1 MSKSEIEILEVLNGL
16 GSKKLDLDILF
27 SYYSLELSFEIRKV
41 IAEKIGMQE
50 RKGYFLLEKMIKKF
64 GLKVEFIEALKLT
77 NEKNA
82 KDLLLKNLYQNN
94 KLNIH
99 IINALEPWG
108 GEIEL
113 TLIREIFD
121 ICEIDFWIAGL
132 NILHFKAHQ
141 LTDEILLSFI
151 DQIKIYDDF
160 KINYKIISILKRR
173 ESEIVCKL
181 LYNYSFNNELEIA
194 KYAIFSLGS
203 IWNDNSFEKLSKL
216 ENEIKDPSLLKCIKN
231 QKLISNQFLINK

>member
-1 MSKSEIEILEVLNGL
+1 MNKSESEILEILNGL

-27 SYYSLELSFEIRKV
+27 SFYSLELSYEIRKI

-50 RKGYFLLEKMIKKF
+50 REGYFLIEKMIKKF

-77 NEKNA
+77 NEKYA

-108 GEIEL
+108 AEIEL
-113 TLIREIFD
+113 KLISKIFD
-121 ICEIDFWIAGL
+121 ICETEFWIAGL

-141 LTDEILLSFI
+141 LTDEKLLSFI
-151 DQIKIYDDF
+151 YQIKIYDNF

-181 LYNYSFNNELEIA
+181 LYKYSLNKESEIA

-203 IWNDNSFEKLSKL
+203 IWNDNSFEQLSKL
-216 ENEIKDPSLLKCIKN
+216 EREIRNTSLLKYVNN
-231 QKLISNQFLINK
+231 QKLISSQFK

>member
-1 MSKSEIEILEVLNGL
+1 MNKSESEILEILNCL

-27 SYYSLELSFEIRKV
+27 SFYSLELSYEIRKI

-50 RKGYFLLEKMIKKF
+50 REGYFLIEKMIRKF

-77 NEKNA
+77 NEKYA

-108 GEIEL
+108 AEIEL
-113 TLIREIFD
+113 KLIREIFD
-121 ICEIDFWIAGL
+121 ICETEFWIAGL

-141 LTDEILLSFI
+141 LTDEKLLSFI
-151 DQIKIYDDF
+151 YQIKIYDNF

-181 LYNYSFNNELEIA
+181 LYKYSLNKESEIA

-203 IWNDNSFEKLSKL
+203 IWNDNSFEQLSKL
-216 ENEIKDPSLLKCIKN
+216 EREIRNTSLLKYVNN
-231 QKLISNQFLINK
+231 QKLISSQFK

>member
-1 MSKSEIEILEVLNGL
+1 MNKSESEILEILNGL

-27 SYYSLELSFEIRKV
+27 SFYSLELSYEIRKI

-50 RKGYFLLEKMIKKF
+50 REGYFLIEKMIKKF

-77 NEKNA
+77 NEKYA
-82 KDLLLKNLYQNN
+82 KDLLLNNLYQNN

-108 GEIEL
+108 AEIEL
-113 TLIREIFD
+113 KLIREIFD
-121 ICEIDFWIAGL
+121 ICETEFWIAGL

-141 LTDEILLSFI
+141 LTDEKLLSFI
-151 DQIKIYDDF
+151 YQIKIYDNF

-181 LYNYSFNNELEIA
+181 LYKYSLNKESEIA

-203 IWNDNSFEKLSKL
+203 IWNDNSFEQLSKL
-216 ENEIKDPSLLKCIKN
+216 EREIRNTSLLKYVNN
-231 QKLISNQFLINK
+231 QKLISSQFK

>member
-1 MSKSEIEILEVLNGL
+1 MNKSESEILEILNGL

-27 SYYSLELSFEIRKV
+27 SFYSLELSYEIRKI
-41 IAEKIGMQE
+41 IAEKIGIQE
-50 RKGYFLLEKMIKKF
+50 REGYFLIEKMIKKF

-77 NEKNA
+77 NEKYA

-108 GEIEL
+108 AEIEL
-113 TLIREIFD
+113 KLIREIFD
-121 ICEIDFWIAGL
+121 ICETEFWIAGL

-141 LTDEILLSFI
+141 LTDEKLLSFI
-151 DQIKIYDDF
+151 YQIKIYDNF

-181 LYNYSFNNELEIA
+181 LYKYSLNKESEIA

-203 IWNDNSFEKLSKL
+203 IWNDNSFEQLSKL
-216 ENEIKDPSLLKCIKN
+216 EREIRNTSLLKYVHN
-231 QKLISNQFLINK
+231 QKLISSQFK

>member
-1 MSKSEIEILEVLNGL
+1 MNKSESEILEILNGL

-27 SYYSLELSFEIRKV
+27 SFYSLELSYEIRKI

-50 RKGYFLLEKMIKKF
+50 REGYFLIEKMIKKF

-77 NEKNA
+77 NEKYA

-108 GEIEL
+108 AEIEL
-113 TLIREIFD
+113 KLIREIFD
-121 ICEIDFWIAGL
+121 ICETEFWIAGL

-141 LTDEILLSFI
+141 LTDEKLLSFI
-151 DQIKIYDDF
+151 YQIKIYDNF

-181 LYNYSFNNELEIA
+181 LYKYSLNKESEIA

-203 IWNDNSFEKLSKL
+203 IWNDNSFEQLSKL
-216 ENEIKDPSLLKCIKN
+216 EREIRNTSLLKYVHN
-231 QKLISNQFLINK
+231 QKLIASQFK

>member
-1 MSKSEIEILEVLNGL
+1 MNKSESEILEILNGL

-27 SYYSLELSFEIRKV
+27 SFYSLELSYEIRKI

-50 RKGYFLLEKMIKKF
+50 REGYFLIEKMIKKF

-113 TLIREIFD
+113 KLIREIFD
-121 ICEIDFWIAGL
+121 ICETEFWIAGL

-141 LTDEILLSFI
+141 LTDEKLLSFI
-151 DQIKIYDDF
+151 YQIKIYDNF

-181 LYNYSFNNELEIA
+181 LYKYSLNKESEIA

-203 IWNDNSFEKLSKL
+203 IWNDNSFEQLSKL
-216 ENEIKDPSLLKCIKN
+216 EREIRNTSLLKYVNN
-231 QKLISNQFLINK
+231 QKLISSQFK

>member
-1 MSKSEIEILEVLNGL
+1 MNKSESEILEILNGL

-27 SYYSLELSFEIRKV
+27 SFYSLELSYEIRKI

-50 RKGYFLLEKMIKKF
+50 REGYFLIEKMIKKF

-77 NEKNA
+77 NERDA

-108 GEIEL
+108 AEIEL
-113 TLIREIFD
+113 KLIREIFD
-121 ICEIDFWIAGL
+121 ICETEFWIAGL

-141 LTDEILLSFI
+141 LTDEKLLSFI
-151 DQIKIYDDF
+151 YQIKIYDNF

-181 LYNYSFNNELEIA
+181 LYKYSLNKESEIA

-203 IWNDNSFEKLSKL
+203 IWNDNSFEQLSKL
-216 ENEIKDPSLLKCIKN
+216 EREIRNTSLLKYVHN
-231 QKLISNQFLINK
+231 QKLISSQFK

>member
-1 MSKSEIEILEVLNGL
+1 MNKSESEILEILNGL

-27 SYYSLELSFEIRKV
+27 SFYSLELSYEIRKI

-50 RKGYFLLEKMIKKF
+50 REGYFLIEKMIKKF

-77 NEKNA
+77 NEKDA

-108 GEIEL
+108 AEIEL
-113 TLIREIFD
+113 KLIREIFD
-121 ICEIDFWIAGL
+121 ICETEFWIAGL

-141 LTDEILLSFI
+141 LTDEKLLSFI
-151 DQIKIYDDF
+151 YQIKIYDNF

-181 LYNYSFNNELEIA
+181 LYKYSLNKELEIA

-203 IWNDNSFEKLSKL
+203 IWNDNSFEQLSKL
-216 ENEIKDPSLLKCIKN
+216 EREIRNTSLLKYVNN
-231 QKLISNQFLINK
+231 QKLISSQFK

>member
-1 MSKSEIEILEVLNGL
+1 
-16 GSKKLDLDILF
+16 
-27 SYYSLELSFEIRKV
+27 
-41 IAEKIGMQE
+41 MQE

-99 IINALEPWG
+99 IIKALEPWG

-113 TLIREIFD
+113 KLIREIFE
-121 ICEIDFWIAGL
+121 ICETEFWIAGL

-141 LTDEILLSFI
+141 LTDEKLLYFF
-151 DQIKIYDDF
+151 DQIKIYDNL

-173 ESEIVCKL
+173 ESKTVCKL
-181 LYNYSFNNELEIA
+181 LYKYSLNKELKIA

-203 IWNDNSFEKLSKL
+203 IWNDNSFEQLSKL

-231 QKLISNQFLINK
+231 QKVISNQFLINKKTRELFF

>member
-1 MSKSEIEILEVLNGL
+1 MNKSESEILEILNGL

-27 SYYSLELSFEIRKV
+27 SFYSLELSYEIRKI
-41 IAEKIGMQE
+41 IAEKIGMQKRE
-50 RKGYFLLEKMIKKF
+50 GYFFIEKMIKKF

-77 NEKNA
+77 NEKYA
-82 KDLLLKNLYQNN
+82 KDLLLKNIYQNN

-108 GEIEL
+108 AEIEL
-113 TLIREIFD
+113 KLIREIFD
-121 ICEIDFWIAGL
+121 ICETEFWIAGL

-141 LTDEILLSFI
+141 LTDEKLLSFI
-151 DQIKIYDDF
+151 YQIKIYDNF

-181 LYNYSFNNELEIA
+181 LYKYSLNKESEIA

-203 IWNDNSFEKLSKL
+203 IWNDNSFEQLSKL
-216 ENEIKDPSLLKCIKN
+216 EREIRNTSLLKYVNN
-231 QKLISNQFLINK
+231 QKLISSQFK

>member
-1 MSKSEIEILEVLNGL
+1 MSKSESEILEVLNGL

-27 SYYSLELSFEIRKV
+27 SFYSLELSYEIRKI

-50 RKGYFLLEKMIKKF
+50 REGYFLIEKMIKKF

-77 NEKNA
+77 NEKYA

-108 GEIEL
+108 AEIEL
-113 TLIREIFD
+113 KLIREIFD
-121 ICEIDFWIAGL
+121 ICETEFWIAGL

-141 LTDEILLSFI
+141 LTDEKLLSFI
-151 DQIKIYDDF
+151 YQIKIYDNF

-181 LYNYSFNNELEIA
+181 LYKYSLNKESEIA

-203 IWNDNSFEKLSKL
+203 IWNDNSFEQLSKL
-216 ENEIKDPSLLKCIKN
+216 EREIRNTSLLKYVHN
-231 QKLISNQFLINK
+231 QKLISSQFK

>member
-1 MSKSEIEILEVLNGL
+1 MNKSESEILEILNGL

-27 SYYSLELSFEIRKV
+27 SFYSLELSYEIRKI

-50 RKGYFLLEKMIKKF
+50 REGYFLIEKMIKKF

-77 NEKNA
+77 NEKYA

-108 GEIEL
+108 AEIEL
-113 TLIREIFD
+113 KLIREIFD
-121 ICEIDFWIAGL
+121 ICETEFWIAGL

-141 LTDEILLSFI
+141 LTDEKLLSFI
-151 DQIKIYDDF
+151 YQIKIYDNF
-160 KINYKIISILKRR
+160 KINYKIISMLKRR

-181 LYNYSFNNELEIA
+181 LYKYSLNKESEIA

-203 IWNDNSFEKLSKL
+203 IWNDNSFEQLSKL
-216 ENEIKDPSLLKCIKN
+216 EREIRNTSLLKYVNN
-231 QKLISNQFLINK
+231 QKLISSQFK

>member
-1 MSKSEIEILEVLNGL
+1 MSKSDSEILEVLNGL

-27 SYYSLELSFEIRKV
+27 SFYSLELSYEIRKI

-50 RKGYFLLEKMIKKF
+50 REGYFLIEKMIKKF

-77 NEKNA
+77 NEKDA

-108 GEIEL
+108 AEIEL
-113 TLIREIFD
+113 KLIREIFD
-121 ICEIDFWIAGL
+121 ICETEFWIAGL

-141 LTDEILLSFI
+141 LTDEKLLSFI
-151 DQIKIYDDF
+151 YQIKIYDNF

-181 LYNYSFNNELEIA
+181 LYKYSLNKESEIA

-203 IWNDNSFEKLSKL
+203 IWNDNSFEQLSKL
-216 ENEIKDPSLLKCIKN
+216 EREIRNTSLLKYVHN
-231 QKLISNQFLINK
+231 QKLISSQFK

>member
-1 MSKSEIEILEVLNGL
+1 MNKSESEILEILNGL

-27 SYYSLELSFEIRKV
+27 SFYSLELSYEIRKI

-50 RKGYFLLEKMIKKF
+50 REGYFLIEKMIKKF
-64 GLKVEFIEALKLT
+64 GLKVEFIDALKLT
-77 NEKNA
+77 NEKYA
-82 KDLLLKNLYQNN
+82 KDLLLKNIYQNN

-108 GEIEL
+108 AEIEL
-113 TLIREIFD
+113 KLIRKIFD
-121 ICEIDFWIAGL
+121 ICETEFWIAGL

-141 LTDEILLSFI
+141 LTDEKLLSFI
-151 DQIKIYDDF
+151 YQIKIYDNF

-181 LYNYSFNNELEIA
+181 LYKYSLNKESEIA

-203 IWNDNSFEKLSKL
+203 IWNDNSFEQLSKL
-216 ENEIKDPSLLKCIKN
+216 EREIRNTSLLKYVNN
-231 QKLISNQFLINK
+231 QKLISSQFK

>member
-1 MSKSEIEILEVLNGL
+1 MNKSESEILEILNGL

-27 SYYSLELSFEIRKV
+27 SFYSLELSYEIRKI

-50 RKGYFLLEKMIKKF
+50 REGYFLIEKMIRKF

-77 NEKNA
+77 NEKYA

-108 GEIEL
+108 AEIEL
-113 TLIREIFD
+113 KLIREIFD
-121 ICEIDFWIAGL
+121 ICETEFWIAGL
-132 NILHFKAHQ
+132 NMLHFKAHQ
-141 LTDEILLSFI
+141 LTDEKLLSFI
-151 DQIKIYDDF
+151 YQIKIYDNF

-181 LYNYSFNNELEIA
+181 LYKYSLNKESEIA

-203 IWNDNSFEKLSKL
+203 IWNDNSFEQLSKL
-216 ENEIKDPSLLKCIKN
+216 EREIRNTSLLKYVNN
-231 QKLISNQFLINK
+231 QKLISSQFK

>member
-77 NEKNA
+77 NEKDA

-99 IINALEPWG
+99 IINALEPKRVKV
-108 GEIEL
+108 EL
-113 TLIREIFD
+113 
-121 ICEIDFWIAGL
+121 
-132 NILHFKAHQ
+132 
-141 LTDEILLSFI
+141 
-151 DQIKIYDDF
+151 
-160 KINYKIISILKRR
+160 
-173 ESEIVCKL
+173 
-181 LYNYSFNNELEIA
+181 
-194 KYAIFSLGS
+194 
-203 IWNDNSFEKLSKL
+203 
-216 ENEIKDPSLLKCIKN
+216 
-231 QKLISNQFLINK
+231 KLINVIFNLSETDF

>member
-1 MSKSEIEILEVLNGL
+1 MNKSEAEILEILNGL

-27 SYYSLELSFEIRKV
+27 SFYSLELSYEIRKI

-50 RKGYFLLEKMIKKF
+50 REGYFLIEKMIRKF

-77 NEKNA
+77 NEKYA

-108 GEIEL
+108 AEIEL
-113 TLIREIFD
+113 KLIREIFD
-121 ICEIDFWIAGL
+121 ICETEFWIAGL

-141 LTDEILLSFI
+141 LTDEKLLSFI
-151 DQIKIYDDF
+151 YQIKIYDNF

-173 ESEIVCKL
+173 EIEIVCKL
-181 LYNYSFNNELEIA
+181 LYKYSLNKESEIA

-203 IWNDNSFEKLSKL
+203 IWNDNSFEQLSKL
-216 ENEIKDPSLLKCIKN
+216 ELSLIH
-231 QKLISNQFLINK
+231 I

>member
-1 MSKSEIEILEVLNGL
+1 MNKSESEILEILNGL

-27 SYYSLELSFEIRKV
+27 SFYSLELSYEIRKI

-50 RKGYFLLEKMIKKF
+50 REGYFLIENMIKKF

-77 NEKNA
+77 NEKYA

-108 GEIEL
+108 AEIEL
-113 TLIREIFD
+113 KLIRKIFD
-121 ICEIDFWIAGL
+121 ICETEFWIAGL

-141 LTDEILLSFI
+141 LTDEKLLSFI
-151 DQIKIYDDF
+151 YQIKIYDNF

-181 LYNYSFNNELEIA
+181 LYKYSLNKESEIA

-203 IWNDNSFEKLSKL
+203 IWNDNSFEQLSKL
-216 ENEIKDPSLLKCIKN
+216 EREIRNTSLLKYVHN
-231 QKLISNQFLINK
+231 QKLIASQFK

>member
-1 MSKSEIEILEVLNGL
+1 MNKSESEILEILNGL

-27 SYYSLELSFEIRKV
+27 SFYSLELSYEIRKI

-50 RKGYFLLEKMIKKF
+50 REGYFLIEKMIKKF

-77 NEKNA
+77 NEKDA

-108 GEIEL
+108 AEIEL
-113 TLIREIFD
+113 KLIREIFD
-121 ICEIDFWIAGL
+121 ICETEFWIAGL

-141 LTDEILLSFI
+141 LTDEKLLSFI
-151 DQIKIYDDF
+151 YQIKIYDNF

-181 LYNYSFNNELEIA
+181 LYKYSLNKESEIA

-203 IWNDNSFEKLSKL
+203 IWNDNSFEQLSKL
-216 ENEIKDPSLLKCIKN
+216 EREIRNTSLIKYVNN
-231 QKLISNQFLINK
+231 QMLISSQFK

>member
-1 MSKSEIEILEVLNGL
+1 MNKSESEILEILNGL

-27 SYYSLELSFEIRKV
+27 SFYSLELSYEIRKI

-50 RKGYFLLEKMIKKF
+50 REGYFLIEKMIKKF

-108 GEIEL
+108 AEIEL
-113 TLIREIFD
+113 KLIREIFD
-121 ICEIDFWIAGL
+121 ICETEFWIAGL

-141 LTDEILLSFI
+141 LTDEKLLSFI
-151 DQIKIYDDF
+151 YQIKIYDNF

-181 LYNYSFNNELEIA
+181 LYKYSLNKESEIA

-203 IWNDNSFEKLSKL
+203 IWNDNSFEQLSKL
-216 ENEIKDPSLLKCIKN
+216 EREIRNTSLLKYVHN
-231 QKLISNQFLINK
+231 QKLISSQFK

>member
-1 MSKSEIEILEVLNGL
+1 MNKSESEILEILNGL

-27 SYYSLELSFEIRKV
+27 SFYSLELSYEIRKI

-50 RKGYFLLEKMIKKF
+50 REGYFLIEKMIKKF

-77 NEKNA
+77 NEKYA

-108 GEIEL
+108 AEIEL
-113 TLIREIFD
+113 KLIREIFD
-121 ICEIDFWIAGL
+121 ICETEFWIAGL

-141 LTDEILLSFI
+141 LTDEKLLSFI
-151 DQIKIYDDF
+151 YQIKIYDNF

-181 LYNYSFNNELEIA
+181 LYKYSLNKELEIA

-203 IWNDNSFEKLSKL
+203 IWNDNSFKQLSKL
-216 ENEIKDPSLLKCIKN
+216 EDEIKDSSLLKCIKN

>member
-1 MSKSEIEILEVLNGL
+1 MNKSESEILEILNGL

-27 SYYSLELSFEIRKV
+27 SFYSLELSYEIRKI

-50 RKGYFLLEKMIKKF
+50 REGYFLIEKMIRKF

-77 NEKNA
+77 NEKYA

-108 GEIEL
+108 AEIEL
-113 TLIREIFD
+113 KLIREIFD
-121 ICEIDFWIAGL
+121 ICETEFWIAGL

-141 LTDEILLSFI
+141 LTDEKLLSFI
-151 DQIKIYDDF
+151 YQIKIYDNF

-181 LYNYSFNNELEIA
+181 LYKYSLNKESEIA

-203 IWNDNSFEKLSKL
+203 IWNDNSFEQLSKL
-216 ENEIKDPSLLKCIKN
+216 EREIRNTSLLKYVNN
-231 QKLISNQFLINK
+231 QKLISSQFK

>member
-1 MSKSEIEILEVLNGL
+1 MSKNETEILEVLNGL

-50 RKGYFLLEKMIKKF
+50 RKGYFLLEKMINKF

-94 KLNIH
+94 KLSIH

-113 TLIREIFD
+113 KLIREIF
-121 ICEIDFWIAGL
+121 
-132 NILHFKAHQ
+132 
-141 LTDEILLSFI
+141 
-151 DQIKIYDDF
+151 
-160 KINYKIISILKRR
+160 
-173 ESEIVCKL
+173 
-181 LYNYSFNNELEIA
+181 
-194 KYAIFSLGS
+194 
-203 IWNDNSFEKLSKL
+203 
-216 ENEIKDPSLLKCIKN
+216 
-231 QKLISNQFLINK
+231 

>member
-1 MSKSEIEILEVLNGL
+1 MNKSESEILEILNGL

-27 SYYSLELSFEIRKV
+27 SFYSLELSYEIRKI

-50 RKGYFLLEKMIKKF
+50 REGYFLIEKMIKKF

-77 NEKNA
+77 NEKYA

-108 GEIEL
+108 AEIEL
-113 TLIREIFD
+113 KLIREIFD
-121 ICEIDFWIAGL
+121 ICETEFWIAGL

-141 LTDEILLSFI
+141 LTDEKLLSFI
-151 DQIKIYDDF
+151 YQIKIYDNF

-173 ESEIVCKL
+173 ESKIVCKL
-181 LYNYSFNNELEIA
+181 LYKYSLNKESEIA

-203 IWNDNSFEKLSKL
+203 IWNDNSFEQLSKL
-216 ENEIKDPSLLKCIKN
+216 EREIRNTSLLKYVHN
-231 QKLISNQFLINK
+231 QKLISSQFK

>member
-1 MSKSEIEILEVLNGL
+1 MSNSESEILEVLNGL

-64 GLKVEFIEALKLT
+64 GLKVEFIKALKLT

-113 TLIREIFD
+113 QLIREIFD
-121 ICEIDFWIAGL
+121 ICETDFWIAGL

-141 LTDEILLSFI
+141 LTDEKLLSFI
-151 DQIKIYDDF
+151 EILLSKIM
-160 KINYKIISILKRR
+160 L
-173 ESEIVCKL
+173 
-181 LYNYSFNNELEIA
+181 
-194 KYAIFSLGS
+194 IFSLPIFLGLNFLIVCLAALFPRS
-203 IWNDNSFEKLSKL
+203 VA
-216 ENEIKDPSLLKCIKN
+216 C
-231 QKLISNQFLINK
+231 LISDK

>member
-1 MSKSEIEILEVLNGL
+1 MHKSESEILEVLNGL

-27 SYYSLELSFEIRKV
+27 SFYSLDLSFEVRK
-41 IAEKIGMQE
+41 IISEKIGMQE
-50 RKGYFLLEKMIKKF
+50 RKGYFLLKKMIKNF
-64 GLKVEFIEALKLT
+64 GLRVEFIEALKLT
-77 NEKNA
+77 NDKEA
-82 KDLLLKNLYQNN
+82 KDLLLKNLYQKNN
-94 KLNIH
+94 LNIH
-99 IINALEPWG
+99 IIKALEPWG

-113 TLIREIFD
+113 NLISEIFD
-121 ICEIDFWIAGL
+121 ICETEFWIAGL

-141 LTDEILLSFI
+141 LTDEKLLSLI
-151 DQIKIYDDF
+151 NQIKIYDNL
-160 KINYKIISILKRR
+160 KINFKIISILKRR

-181 LYNYSFNNELEIA
+181 LYKYSLNKELEIA

-203 IWNDNSFEKLSKL
+203 IWNDNSFEQLSKL

>member
-1 MSKSEIEILEVLNGL
+1 MNKSESEILEILNCL

-27 SYYSLELSFEIRKV
+27 SFYSLELSYEIRKI

-50 RKGYFLLEKMIKKF
+50 REGYFLIEKMIKKF

-77 NEKNA
+77 NEKYA
-82 KDLLLKNLYQNN
+82 KDFLLKNLYQNN

-108 GEIEL
+108 AEIEL
-113 TLIREIFD
+113 KLIREIFD
-121 ICEIDFWIAGL
+121 ICETEFWIAGL

-141 LTDEILLSFI
+141 LTDEKLLSFI
-151 DQIKIYDDF
+151 YQIKIYDNF

-181 LYNYSFNNELEIA
+181 LYKYSLNKESEIA

-203 IWNDNSFEKLSKL
+203 IWNDNSFEQLSKL
-216 ENEIKDPSLLKCIKN
+216 EREIRNTSLLKYVNN
-231 QKLISNQFLINK
+231 QKLISSQFK

>member
-1 MSKSEIEILEVLNGL
+1 MNKSESEILEILNGL

-27 SYYSLELSFEIRKV
+27 SFYSLELSYEIRKI

-50 RKGYFLLEKMIKKF
+50 REGYFLIEKMIKKF

-77 NEKNA
+77 NEKYA
-82 KDLLLKNLYQNN
+82 KDFLLKNLYQNN

-108 GEIEL
+108 AEIEL
-113 TLIREIFD
+113 KLIREIFD
-121 ICEIDFWIAGL
+121 ICETEFWIAGL

-141 LTDEILLSFI
+141 LTDEKLLSFI
-151 DQIKIYDDF
+151 YQIKIYDNF

-181 LYNYSFNNELEIA
+181 LYKYSLNKESEIA

-203 IWNDNSFEKLSKL
+203 IWNDNSFEQLSKL
-216 ENEIKDPSLLKCIKN
+216 EREIRNTSLLKYVHN
-231 QKLISNQFLINK
+231 QKLISSQFK

>member
-1 MSKSEIEILEVLNGL
+1 MNKSESEILEILNGL

-27 SYYSLELSFEIRKV
+27 SFYSLELSYEIRKI

-50 RKGYFLLEKMIKKF
+50 REGYFLIEKMIKKF

-77 NEKNA
+77 NEKYA

-108 GEIEL
+108 AEIEL
-113 TLIREIFD
+113 KLIRKIFD
-121 ICEIDFWIAGL
+121 ICETEFWIAGL

-141 LTDEILLSFI
+141 LTDEKLLSFI
-151 DQIKIYDDF
+151 YQIKIYDNF

-173 ESEIVCKL
+173 ESEMVCKL
-181 LYNYSFNNELEIA
+181 LYKYSLNKESEIA

-203 IWNDNSFEKLSKL
+203 IWNDNSFEQLSKL
-216 ENEIKDPSLLKCIKN
+216 EREIRNTSLLKCVHN
-231 QKLISNQFLINK
+231 QKLIASQFK

>member
-1 MSKSEIEILEVLNGL
+1 MNKSESEILEILNGL

-27 SYYSLELSFEIRKV
+27 SFYSLELSYEIRKI

-50 RKGYFLLEKMIKKF
+50 REGYFLIEKMIKKF

-77 NEKNA
+77 NEKYA

-108 GEIEL
+108 AEIEL
-113 TLIREIFD
+113 KLIREIFD
-121 ICEIDFWIAGL
+121 ICETEFWIAGL

-141 LTDEILLSFI
+141 LTDEKLLSFI
-151 DQIKIYDDF
+151 YQIKIYDNF

-181 LYNYSFNNELEIA
+181 LYKYSLNKELEIA

-203 IWNDNSFEKLSKL
+203 IWNDNSFEQLSKL
-216 ENEIKDPSLLKCIKN
+216 EREIRNTSLLKYVHN
-231 QKLISNQFLINK
+231 QKLISSQFK

>member
-1 MSKSEIEILEVLNGL
+1 MNKSESEILEILNGL

-27 SYYSLELSFEIRKV
+27 SFYSLELSYEIRKI

-50 RKGYFLLEKMIKKF
+50 REGYFLIEKMIKKF

-77 NEKNA
+77 NEKYA

-108 GEIEL
+108 AEIEL
-113 TLIREIFD
+113 KLIRKIFD
-121 ICEIDFWIAGL
+121 ICETEFWIAGL

-141 LTDEILLSFI
+141 LTDEKLLSFI
-151 DQIKIYDDF
+151 YQIKIYDNF

-181 LYNYSFNNELEIA
+181 LYKYSLNKESEIA

-203 IWNDNSFEKLSKL
+203 IWNDNSFEQLSKL
-216 ENEIKDPSLLKCIKN
+216 EREIRNTSLLKYVNN
-231 QKLISNQFLINK
+231 QKLISSQFK

>member
-1 MSKSEIEILEVLNGL
+1 MNKSEAEILEILNGL

-27 SYYSLELSFEIRKV
+27 SFYSLELSYEIRKI

-50 RKGYFLLEKMIKKF
+50 REGYFLIEKMIKKF

-77 NEKNA
+77 NEKDA

-108 GEIEL
+108 AEIEL
-113 TLIREIFD
+113 KLIREIFD
-121 ICEIDFWIAGL
+121 ICETEFWIAGL

-141 LTDEILLSFI
+141 LTDEKLLSFI
-151 DQIKIYDDF
+151 YQIKIYDNF

-181 LYNYSFNNELEIA
+181 LYKYSLNKESEIA

-203 IWNDNSFEKLSKL
+203 IWNDNSFEQLSKL
-216 ENEIKDPSLLKCIKN
+216 EREIRNTSLLKYVHN
-231 QKLISNQFLINK
+231 QKLISSQFK

>member
-1 MSKSEIEILEVLNGL
+1 MSKSESEILEVLNGL

-27 SYYSLELSFEIRKV
+27 SFYSLELSYEIRKI

-50 RKGYFLLEKMIKKF
+50 REGYFLIEKMIKKF

-77 NEKNA
+77 NEKYA

-108 GEIEL
+108 AEIEL
-113 TLIREIFD
+113 KLIRKIFD
-121 ICEIDFWIAGL
+121 ICETEFWIAGL

-141 LTDEILLSFI
+141 LTDEKLLSFI
-151 DQIKIYDDF
+151 YQIKIYDNF

-181 LYNYSFNNELEIA
+181 LYKYSLNKESEIA

-203 IWNDNSFEKLSKL
+203 IWNDNSFEQLSKL
-216 ENEIKDPSLLKCIKN
+216 EREIRNTSLLKYVHN
-231 QKLISNQFLINK
+231 QKLISSQFK

>member
-1 MSKSEIEILEVLNGL
+1 MNKSEFEILEILNGL

-27 SYYSLELSFEIRKV
+27 SFYSLELSYEIRKI

-50 RKGYFLLEKMIKKF
+50 REGYFLIEKMIKKF

-77 NEKNA
+77 NEKYA

-108 GEIEL
+108 AEIEL
-113 TLIREIFD
+113 KLIREIFD
-121 ICEIDFWIAGL
+121 ICETEFWIAGL

-141 LTDEILLSFI
+141 LSDEKLLSFI
-151 DQIKIYDDF
+151 YQIKIYDNF

-181 LYNYSFNNELEIA
+181 LYKYSLNKESEIA

-203 IWNDNSFEKLSKL
+203 IWNDNSFEQLSKL
-216 ENEIKDPSLLKCIKN
+216 EREIRNTSLLKYVHN
-231 QKLISNQFLINK
+231 QKLISSQFK

>member
-1 MSKSEIEILEVLNGL
+1 MNKSESEILEILNGL

-27 SYYSLELSFEIRKV
+27 SFYSLELSYEIRKI

-50 RKGYFLLEKMIKKF
+50 REGYFLIEKMIRKF

-77 NEKNA
+77 NEKYA

-108 GEIEL
+108 AEIEL
-113 TLIREIFD
+113 KLIREIFD
-121 ICEIDFWIAGL
+121 ICETEFWIAGL

-141 LTDEILLSFI
+141 LTDEKLLSFI
-151 DQIKIYDDF
+151 YQIKIYDNF

-181 LYNYSFNNELEIA
+181 LYKYSLNKESEIA

-203 IWNDNSFEKLSKL
+203 IWNDNSFEQLSKL
-216 ENEIKDPSLLKCIKN
+216 EREIRNTSLLKYVHN
-231 QKLISNQFLINK
+231 QKLISSQFK